1 MKIANEIN
9 EISKNETI
17 CTFWES
23 QKEKRGR
30 RGQKIYLKIEN
41 FPNLGISKIMKL
53 IALPQ
58 ILTPNCLLQYIIKLS
73 KSKNKEEIK

>member
-9 EISKNETI
+9 EISSNETI

-30 RGQKIYLKIEN
+30 RGAERL
-41 FPNLGISKIMKL
+41 F
-53 IALPQ
+53 
-58 ILTPNCLLQYIIKLS
+58 
-73 KSKNKEEIK
+73 EEIMA